1 VLLLAWQ
8 IVRQL
13 LLLRTQRLAAARS
26 FLALLIVRRV
36 KHKRLRAHH
45 APAGGQVK

>member
-8 IVRQL
+8 IVRQ

-36 KHKRLRAHH
+36 KHQRLRAHH